1 MLALPLT
8 LDAVRRPE
16 YTGENRC
23 LPCTGVNIV
32 LAAAGALA
40 LAAFVSTPVALAA
53 FALAL
58 AAIYVR
64 GYLVPGTP
72 ALTAR
77 YLPDRVLRA
86 FDKRPAR
93 DAGDLDVL
101 DTLSALGAVVETPDS
116 DVGLAP
122 DFDAEWRARMVA
134 SDTTTPRTADLAAL
148 LDADPADID
157 VQYHGD
163 GACSV
168 FCGPDIVGRWE
179 SPAAFNADVTADAVL
194 DARDEWRALPLTH
207 RGELLAALRACLDTC
222 PACHG
227 RVELGADTVASCC
240 RSVDVAAADCTQ
252 CGARLFEVELDPR
265 VLDAANV

>member
-1 MLALPLT
+1 MLALPT

-32 LAAAGALA
+32 LAAAGALVLLVVA
-40 LAAFVSTPVALAA
+40 PAAVALAA

-58 AAIYVR
+58 AVIYVR

-77 YLPDRVLRA
+77 YLPDRVLRL
-86 FDKRPAR
+86 FDKSPRG
-93 DAGDLDVL
+93 DADLDVL
-101 DTLSALGAVVETPDS
+101 GTLTALNAIVETADG
-116 DVGLAP
+116 DVALAP
-122 DFDAEWRARMVA
+122 DFDAEWRVRIAD
-134 SDTTTPRTADLAAL
+134 SDTATPRTADLAAL
-148 LDADPADID
+148 LDVDPDDID
-157 VQYHGD
+157 VRYHGD

-194 DARDEWRALPLTH
+194 AARDGWRALPLTH

-227 RVELGADTVASCC
+227 RVELRSDVVSSCC

-252 CGARLFEVELDPR
+252 CGSRLFEVELPPEAVR
-265 VLDAANV
+265 ATRS